1 MLKLSSSFSRLLTLI
16 LIIIVGVTV
25 ALVSLSSYYFQD
37 IYASSLYDTVTG
49 GLREA
54 EKLYTLYQIGLI
66 SANSLY
72 SAVNPPLNSN
82 GDFYMMLT
90 PSRQVITYTESAAP
104 YFTGGTMTALL
115 DALDE
120 DDSAIVRKQVSG
132 KSALIVGQ
140 KTETGYVLA
149 GRPMRTL
156 SDAAI
161 SFRNRMLISMGV
173 LLLAMVAVSVF
184 SARRAVRPAR
194 IITEMAGRLVK
205 GEQVTLPENLP
216 GKEVREI
223 AGALNQMSAAVAQAI
238 GELKCEKDTMALI
251 LEGLSEGILAVDG
264 KGGILHENK
273 AAWTLLGGEETDA
286 YRAVMAALREER
298 EEDHWERKFTAGDR
312 VLFFAVSRLPIESK
326 LGRNPGTVALIRD
339 ITEQEHLERTRHDYV
354 ANISHELR
362 TPLASIRG
370 LGEGLRD
377 GLVTEDKDRQRYYN
391 IIVEEV
397 TRLSRLVNDLLELS
411 SLQSNPAAFEME
423 RVDPNELIYDLHDRN
438 SSLFTEKQITFER
451 SLPEEP
457 LPDIRSNEDRLSQ
470 VLTIFLDNAR
480 KFTPEGGTVTLGAE
494 KTEAGTRFFVR
505 DTGIGMDE
513 ETQRLAFDRF
523 HQAERSHSEKGSGL
537 GLSIAKEVLQKMG
550 VEITLKSALGEG
562 SEFSFVIPDAQK
574 NTIIPG

>member
-1 MLKLSSSFSRLLTLI
+1 MLKFSSSFYRLLTLI
-16 LIIIVGVTV
+16 LIIIVGVAV
-25 ALVSLSSYYFQD
+25 ALVALSSFYFQD
-37 IYASSLYDTVTG
+37 IYAASLYDTITG

-54 EKLYTLYQIGLI
+54 EKMYTLYEIGLI
-66 SANSLY
+66 SSNSLY
-72 SAVNPPLNSN
+72 SAVNPVFNSN
-82 GDFYMMLT
+82 GDFYMMLS

-104 YFTGGTMTALL
+104 YFTGGILTSLL
-115 DALDE
+115 DALDKDE
-120 DDSAIVRKQVSG
+120 SAIVRKQISG
-132 KSALIVGQ
+132 KTALIAGL
-140 KTETGYVLA
+140 KTDIGYVLA

-156 SDAAI
+156 SGAAI
-161 SFRNRMLISMGV
+161 SFRNKMLLSMGI
-173 LLLAMVAVSVF
+173 LLLAMVVVSIV
-184 SARRAVRPAR
+184 SARRAVRPAQ
-194 IITEMAGRLVK
+194 IITKMAGRLVQ

-216 GKEVREI
+216 GQEVREI

-238 GELKCEKDTMALI
+238 CELKCEKETMALI
-251 LEGLSEGILAVDG
+251 LEGLNEGILAVDE
-264 KGGILHENK
+264 KGNILHENA
-273 AAWTLLGGEETDA
+273 AAWKLLGGEETEA
-286 YRAVMAALREER
+286 YKAVMDALREDRPENQW
-298 EEDHWERKFTAGDR
+298 DRKFPVEDK
-312 VLFFAVSRLPIESK
+312 VLFFAVSRLPAD
-326 LGRNPGTVALIRD
+326 GRTPKSAGTVALIRD

-362 TPLASIRG
+362 TPLATIRG

-423 RVDPNELIYDLHDRN
+423 RVDPNELIYDLHDLN
-438 SSLFTEKQITFER
+438 GSLFAQRQITFVR

-523 HQAERSHSEKGSGL
+523 HQAERSHSGKGSGL

-550 VEITLKSALGEG
+550 VDIQLESALGKG
-562 SEFSFVIPDAQK
+562 SEFSFVIR
-574 NTIIPG
+574 

>member
-1 MLKLSSSFSRLLTLI
+1 MLKLSSSFSRLLLLI
-16 LIIIVGVTV
+16 LIIIVGVSVAMV
-25 ALVSLSSYYFQD
+25 ALSSFYFQD
-37 IYASSLYDTVTG
+37 IYAASLYDTVTG

-54 EKLYTLYQIGLI
+54 EKMYTLHQIGLI
-66 SANSLY
+66 SSNSLY
-72 SAVNPPLNSN
+72 QAVNPPLNSN

-90 PSRQVITYTESAAP
+90 PYRQVVAYTESSAP
-104 YFTGGTMTALL
+104 YFTGGMLTSLL
-115 DALDE
+115 DALDKE
-120 DDSAIVRKQVSG
+120 DSALVRKQVG
-132 KSALIVGQ
+132 GRTALIVGL
-140 KTETGYVLA
+140 KNDLGYVLA

-156 SDAAI
+156 SGAAI
-161 SFRNRMLISMGV
+161 TFRNRMLISMGV
-173 LLLAMVAVSVF
+173 VLLAMVVVSIV

-194 IITEMAGRLVK
+194 IITEMAGRLVE

-216 GKEVREI
+216 GKEVREL
-223 AGALNQMSAAVAQAI
+223 AGALNQMSASVAQAI
-238 GELKCEKDTMALI
+238 SALKYEKDTMALI
-251 LEGLSEGILAVDG
+251 LEGLSEGILAIDE
-264 KGGILHENK
+264 KGGILHENA
-273 AAWTLLGGEETDA
+273 AAWSLLGGEDTDA
-286 YRAVMAALREER
+286 YKAVMNALRQDQDADQWDE
-298 EEDHWERKFTAGDR
+298 KYTSGDR
-312 VLFFAVSRLPIESK
+312 ILYFAVSRLPSESK
-326 LGRNPGTVALIRD
+326 LPRSRGTVALIRD

-377 GLVTEDKDRQRYYN
+377 GLVTDEKDQQRYYN

-438 SSLFTEKQITFER
+438 SSLFSEKQITFVR
-451 SLPEEP
+451 DLPEDP
-457 LPDIRSNEDRLSQ
+457 LPDIRSNEDRLAQ

-480 KFTPEGGTVTLGAE
+480 KFTPEGGVVTLGAE
-494 KTEAGTRFFVR
+494 KTDAGTRFFVR

-523 HQAERSHSEKGSGL
+523 HQAERSHSGKGSGL

-550 VEITLKSALGEG
+550 VEITLKSALGKG
-562 SEFSFVIPDAQK
+562 SEFSFVIP
-574 NTIIPG
+574 

>member
-1 MLKLSSSFSRLLTLI
+1 MLKLSSSFSRLLLLI
-16 LIIIVGVTV
+16 LIIIVGVSVAMV
-25 ALVSLSSYYFQD
+25 ALSSFYFQD
-37 IYASSLYDTVTG
+37 IYAASLYDTVTG

-54 EKLYTLYQIGLI
+54 EKMYTLHQIGLI
-66 SANSLY
+66 SSNSLY
-72 SAVNPPLNSN
+72 QAVNPPLNSN

-90 PSRQVITYTESAAP
+90 PYRQVVAYTESSAP
-104 YFTGGTMTALL
+104 YFTGGMLTSLL
-115 DALDE
+115 DALDKE
-120 DDSAIVRKQVSG
+120 DSALVRKQVG
-132 KSALIVGQ
+132 GRTALIVGM
-140 KTETGYVLA
+140 KSDLGYVLA

-156 SDAAI
+156 SGAAI
-161 SFRNRMLISMGV
+161 TFRNRMLISMGV
-173 LLLAMVAVSVF
+173 VLLAMVVVSIV

-194 IITEMAGRLVK
+194 IITEMAGRLVE

-216 GKEVREI
+216 GKEVREL
-223 AGALNQMSAAVAQAI
+223 AGALNQMSASVAQAI
-238 GELKCEKDTMALI
+238 SALKYEKDTMALI
-251 LEGLSEGILAVDG
+251 LEGLSEGILAIDE
-264 KGGILHENK
+264 KGGILHENA
-273 AAWTLLGGEETDA
+273 AAWSLLGGEDTDA
-286 YRAVMAALREER
+286 YKAVMNALRQER
-298 EEDHWERKFTAGDR
+298 EDDQWDEK
-312 VLFFAVSRLPIESK
+312 FAVSRLPSESK
-326 LGRNPGTVALIRD
+326 LPRSRGTVALIRD

-377 GLVTEDKDRQRYYN
+377 GLVTDEKDRQRYYN

-438 SSLFTEKQITFER
+438 SSLFSEKQITFVR
-451 SLPEEP
+451 DLPEDP
-457 LPDIRSNEDRLSQ
+457 LPDIRSNEDRLAQ

-494 KTEAGTRFFVR
+494 KTDAGTRFFVR

-523 HQAERSHSEKGSGL
+523 HQAERSHSGKGSGL

-550 VEITLKSALGEG
+550 VEITLKSALGKG
-562 SEFSFVIPDAQK
+562 SEFSFVIP
-574 NTIIPG
+574 

>member
-1 MLKLSSSFSRLLTLI
+1 MPKLSSSFSRLLMLI
-16 LIIIVGVTV
+16 LIIIVGASV
-25 ALVSLSSYYFQD
+25 ALVALSSYYFQD
-37 IYASSLYDTVTG
+37 IYAASLYDTITG

-54 EKLYTLYQIGLI
+54 ERLDTLYQIGLI
-66 SANSLY
+66 GYSSLY
-72 SAVNPPLNSN
+72 QAVNPPLNSN
-82 GDFYMMLT
+82 GDFYMLLT
-90 PSRQVITYTESAAP
+90 ADRQVIAYTETAAP
-104 YFTGGTMTALL
+104 YFAGGKMASLL
-115 DALDE
+115 DALDKDE
-120 DDSAIVRKQVSG
+120 SAIVREQAGG
-132 KSALIVGQ
+132 KTALIAGL
-140 KTETGYVLA
+140 KTEMGYVLA

-161 SFRNRMLISMGV
+161 SFRDRMLISMGV
-173 LLLAMVAVSVF
+173 VLLAMVAVSVF

-194 IITEMAGRLVK
+194 IITEMAGRLVQ
-205 GEQVTLPENLP
+205 GEKVTLPENLP
-216 GKEVREI
+216 GDEIREI
-223 AGALNQMSAAVAQAI
+223 AGALNQMSASVAQAI
-238 GELKCEKDTMALI
+238 SDLKCEKETMALI
-251 LEGLSEGILAVDG
+251 LEGLSEGILAVDE
-264 KGGILHENK
+264 KGGILHEN
-273 AAWTLLGGEETDA
+273 ATAWTLLGGEETDA
-286 YRAVMAALREER
+286 YKAVMTALQEKHEG
-298 EEDHWERKFTAGDR
+298 EHWDSKFTAGDR
-312 VLFFAVSRLPIESK
+312 VLYIAVSRLPSESR
-326 LGRNPGTVALIRD
+326 LPRSRGTVALIRD

-377 GLVTEDKDRQRYYN
+377 GLVTEEKDRQKYYN

-397 TRLSRLVNDLLELS
+397 TRLSRLVNDMLELS

-451 SLPEEP
+451 ALPDEP

-494 KTEAGTRFFVR
+494 KTDAGTRFFVR

-523 HQAERSHSEKGSGL
+523 HQAERSHSGKGSGL

-562 SEFSFVIPDAQK
+562 SELSFVIPDAQTGK
-574 NTIIPG
+574 